1 MSTRSLSMNNYNMSF
16 AFRVFCF
23 SSRVLTLDIQWCAI
37 QGAVSLISDIEGVH
51 ADPEKTTTFDSIWI
65 FLQKYYSIVSGGWKV
80 W

>member
-1 MSTRSLSMNNYNMSF
+1 MIF

-51 ADPEKTTTFDSIWI
+51 ADPEKTTAFDPI
-65 FLQKYYSIVSGGWKV
+65 
-80 W
+80 